1 MKTNKRLVAAAAL
14 LLVGGAAFA
23 QSKVSLS
30 GFVDL
35 NLEYLKDSGKN
46 GSLKRISSGG
56 LNNSRFNISGIE
68 DLGGNSRAYFTI
80 EPMFSAD
87 TGEMNSQFRQSFVG
101 LRGDWGD
108 VTLGRQ
114 FTPSFWVAGYADPNW
129 ASAYSMVNAMQF
141 FYASY
146 RVDNA
151 LQYRTPNF
159 GGLTGRFMYA
169 FGKEDGSKAGRF
181 MSAAAEYRS
190 GPLFVGFAAEKM
202 YQRDVF
208 NKTEMR
214 SARDNYLSATYR
226 IGSVEPTFVFHT
238 YDGYYAYP
246 PYVGFTSKG
255 WDTQLGVRWNVT
267 DRTRVHASYVHRKD
281 DKNVDIGTADG
292 LTLGVTHGLSKR
304 TDVYILA
311 SHVKNKKDVAL
322 AYPVSWSASPS
333 AGQSPTGI
341 AFGIRHA
348 F

>member
-1 MKTNKRLVAAAAL
+1 MKKNKVLAAVL
-14 LLVGGAAFA
+14 LLVGSTAFA
-23 QSKVSLS
+23 QSKVTLS

-35 NLEYLKDSGKN
+35 NLEVLKYSGTE
-46 GSLKRISSGG
+46 GTRKRISSGG

-68 DLGGNSRAYFTI
+68 DLGGANRAYFTI
-80 EPMFSAD
+80 EPMFGAD
-87 TGEMNSQFRQSFVG
+87 TGEMSAQFRQSFVG

-129 ASAYSMVNAMQF
+129 ASSYSMVNAMQF

-151 LQYRTPNF
+151 LQYKTANF
-159 GGLTGRFMYA
+159 GGLQGRFMYA
-169 FGKEDGSKAGRF
+169 FGKEDTTKNGRF
-181 MSAAAEYRS
+181 MSAAAEYRN
-190 GPLFVGFAAEKM
+190 GPLFLGFAAEKA
-202 YQRDVF
+202 YQVDVY
-208 NKTEMR
+208 NKTSMK

-226 IGSVEPTFVFHT
+226 FGSVEPTFVFHT

-255 WDTQLGVRWNVT
+255 WDTQLGVRWNVS

-311 SHVKNKKDVAL
+311 SHVKNKKDVKIG
-322 AYPVSWSASPS
+322 YPVSWSANPS
-333 AGQSPTGI
+333 AGQSPSGL
-341 AFGIRHA
+341 AVGIRHA

>member
-1 MKTNKRLVAAAAL
+1 MKIRTTAAAAL
-14 LLVGGAAFA
+14 LLGGGTAFA
-23 QSKVSLS
+23 ASEVKLS

-35 NLEYLKDSGKN
+35 NLEYLKNSGTN

-56 LNNSRFNISGIE
+56 LNNSRFNISGQE
-68 DLGGNSRAYFTI
+68 DLGGANKAYFTI

-87 TGEMNSQFRQSFVG
+87 TGTLNSQFRQSFVG
-101 LRGDWGD
+101 MRGDWGD

-129 ASAYSMVNAMQF
+129 ASSYSMVNSMEF

-151 LQYRTPNF
+151 VQYKTPSF
-159 GGLTGRFMYA
+159 GGVTGRLMYS
-169 FGKEDGSKAGRF
+169 FGKEDATKDGRF
-181 MSAAAEYRS
+181 ISAAVEYRN
-190 GPLFVGFAAEKM
+190 GPLFLGFASEKA
-202 YQRDVF
+202 YTRDVF
-208 NKTEMR
+208 NKTAIHD
-214 SARDNYLSATYR
+214 SRDNYLSAVYR
-226 IGSVEPTFVFHT
+226 IGGIEPTFIFHT

-255 WDTQLGVRWNVT
+255 WDAQLGVRWAIDSRN
-267 DRTRVHASYVHRKD
+267 RVHASFVHRED
-281 DKNVDIGTADG
+281 DNNKDIGTANG
-292 LTLGVTHGLSKR
+292 LTLGYTYGLSKR
-304 TDVYILA
+304 TDLYLLA
-311 SHVKNKKDVAL
+311 SHVKNKKDVKL
-322 AYPVSWSASPS
+322 AYPVTWTASPS